1 MRALGLLG
9 DVLLR
14 GYVRWLS
21 PLPGAPRATQRRHGD
36 THQRPRLLVLRASI
50 GCVPG
55 DPLVIGG
62 SPPYSDVLAISLPYS
77 DIYCE
82 EGLVRVANPHEG
94 EQGVAFSTRFA
105 GSV

>member
-1 MRALGLLG
+1 M
-9 DVLLR
+9 
-14 GYVRWLS
+14 
-21 PLPGAPRATQRRHGD
+21 
-36 THQRPRLLVLRASI
+36 
-50 GCVPG
+50 
-55 DPLVIGG
+55 VIGG